1 MAEPRW
7 TPVTAW
13 EGIAAP
19 GRLGRSD
26 AGPGLTIELGGHV
39 GMASVLAPADVLG
52 GHYGLPLAEA
62 PRSHAVG
69 DLTLIWTAPGQWLAV
84 GPDRGLAARLTAE
97 LGGIAAV
104 SDQSDARAVV
114 RLSGPRARDVLAK
127 GCPIDLHGRAFAPG
141 QVAMTAIGHINV
153 MLRQIDDQPTFEI
166 ALFRSMAGSFWSW
179 LAASAGEFGPQVVTA
194 RG

>member
-13 EGIAAP
+13 EGIATP
-19 GRLGRSD
+19 GRLGRSG
-26 AGPGLTIELGGHV
+26 AAPGLTIELGGHV
-39 GMASVLAPADVLG
+39 GMASVLAPAAVLG
-52 GHYGLPLAEA
+52 GHYGLALAEA
-62 PRSHAVG
+62 PRFHTVG
-69 DLTLIWTAPGQWLAV
+69 DMTLTWTAPGQWLAAS
-84 GPDRGLAARLTAE
+84 PDRGLAARLTAE

-127 GCPIDLHGRAFAPG
+127 GCSIDLHSRAFAPG

-153 MLRQIDDQPTFEI
+153 TLRQIDDQPTFEI

-179 LAASAGEFGPQVVTA
+179 LAASAGEFGPEVVAA